1 MNREQTHPLAD
12 HRLGRLLWKLAIPAM
27 VAMLAQAL
35 YNITDAVIVG
45 QYINDRAIAAVSVVF
60 PVQIVFLALGLLL
73 GIGGASLVSR
83 SLGAGRH
90 ETAER
95 SVGAVFFGAVAVS
108 LPLALA
114 GYLFGDVVLD
124 AIGTP
129 VELLGMTR
137 EYLYWL
143 LGANIFFTVAVAGN
157 AQIRAQGYAQVAMW
171 TMLISAIVNVG
182 LDLLLVGALGM
193 GVRGAALATG
203 LAEIAAMVFIYA
215 FLQSGRSRLRLH
227 WKYIRFDR
235 TILGEVFR
243 VGMSAF
249 MMQLAGSLVVVVINR
264 TLRRYGTADQQAV
277 FGMIHRLMMMV
288 FMPVFGIAQGMQ
300 PIVGYN
306 YGARRFQ
313 RVRQVF
319 QLAARHASVGTVAG
333 FIIIMVFAEPLIALF
348 GIKPALQQEAV
359 RALRIMSL
367 LMWTVGFQIV
377 GTTLFQAVGY
387 ALPSFILSVS
397 RQLVFLIPL
406 VIILPRYMGV
416 DGVWWSIPGAEV
428 ASVFLHAGMIYW
440 LLHRLK
446 REEHSMEESENYSV

>member
-1 MNREQTHPLAD
+1 MTHSGSHPLAD
-12 HRLGRLLWKLAIPAM
+12 HRLGRLLWKLAVPAM

-35 YNITDAVIVG
+35 YSITDAIIVG

-83 SLGAGRH
+83 SLGAGQL

-95 SVGAVFFGAVAVS
+95 SLGTVFFGAVAVS
-108 LPLALA
+108 LPLAAA
-114 GYLFGDVVLD
+114 GYLFGGSVLD
-124 AIGTP
+124 AVGTP
-129 VELLGMTR
+129 AALAGMAG

-157 AQIRAQGYAQVAMW
+157 AQIRAQGYAKVAMW
-171 TMLISAIVNVG
+171 TMLISALANIV
-182 LDLLLVGALGM
+182 LDLLLVGVFRW
-193 GVRGAALATG
+193 GVAGAAVATG
-203 LAEIAAMVFIYA
+203 LAEFSAMVFIIA

-227 WKYIRFDR
+227 WNRIRFDAR
-235 TILGEVFR
+235 ILGEVFR

-249 MMQLAGSLVVVVINR
+249 MMQLAGSLVVVFINR
-264 TLRRYGTADQQAV
+264 TLRRYGNADHQAI
-277 FGMIHRLMMMV
+277 FGIIHRLTMMV

-306 YGARRFQ
+306 YGARRYL
-313 RVRQVF
+313 RVREVF
-319 QLAARHASVGTVAG
+319 KLAARHATVGTLAG
-333 FIIIMVFAEPLIALF
+333 FAVVMLFADPLVAVF
-348 GIKPALQQEAV
+348 GGKPALQAEAA
-359 RALRIMSL
+359 RALRIVSV

-377 GTTLFQAVGY
+377 GTTLFQALGY

-406 VIILPRYMGV
+406 IVFLPQHLGV
-416 DGVWWSIPGAEV
+416 EGVWWAIPGAEI
-428 ASVFLHAGMIYW
+428 ASVVMHAVMLAW
-440 LLHRLK
+440 LLRRLK
-446 REEHSMEESENYSV
+446 LEEHSVEEGEDYAA